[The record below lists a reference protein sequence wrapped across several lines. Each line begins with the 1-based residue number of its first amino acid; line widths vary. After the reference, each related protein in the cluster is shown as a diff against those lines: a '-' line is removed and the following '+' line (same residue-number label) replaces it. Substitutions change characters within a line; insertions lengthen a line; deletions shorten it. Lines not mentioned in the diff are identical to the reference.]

1 MPRNPPT
8 EIWPSVAAIHYDSPQ
23 EAPQAPVATQTTI
36 ACAKC
41 PPGTLHAQ
49 IVFEQGTSLCMD
61 HRTMYTKA
69 VPK

>member
-1 MPRNPPT
+1 MRRNPT
-8 EIWPSVAAIHYDSPQ
+8 NIWPSTIEALHTDSGPSQ
-23 EAPQAPVATQTTI
+23 EASTTTQQTV

-61 HRTMYTKA
+61 HRTMYEKGT
-69 VPK
+69 PQL